1 MTERLQTL
9 LTRLGVKQRDELE
22 ALGFDTN
29 RSRKQLPPLQTLV
42 AFEAAARLQ
51 SFTLAGNELGLTQPA
66 VSQQVRLLEDRLGMA
81 LFTRSNNRVILTRQ
95 GEQLAGSVTVL
106 LDHLTDS
113 IDGLRADAGRALVS
127 LSLLPSFASTWFA
140 ARAGGFETAHPD
152 IDLVVFSTVACTEFG
167 QEDVDAAIRWGKGGW
182 SAYYEEK
189 LLSERFILAAAP
201 SLVERIGPIGS
212 LQDLKGVPFVHDAAF
227 TEWRALIERNGGDPA
242 DFAGGL
248 HFGDTS
254 ATVAAIVSGHGI
266 GAVRDVLVDHLI
278 ADGRLTVLP
287 FEAVDGPLSYHF
299 LCPFD
304 TVERPEIQAL
314 LAWLRREA
322 GVALAS

>member
-1 MTERLQTL
+1 MTERLHNL
-9 LTRLGVKQRDELE
+9 LTRLGTKQRNELE

-42 AFEAAARLQ
+42 AFEAAARLK

-66 VSQQVRLLEDRLGMA
+66 VSQQVRLLEDRLGIA
-81 LFTRSNNRVILTRQ
+81 LFSRSNNRVTLTRQ
-95 GEQLAGSVTVL
+95 GEQLAGSVTAL

-113 IDGLRADAGRALVS
+113 IDALRADAGRALVS

-140 ARAGGFETAHPD
+140 ARAGNFETANPD
-152 IDLVVFSTVACTEFG
+152 IDLVVFSTAACTEFG

-189 LLSERFILAAAP
+189 LLSERFLLAAAP
-201 SLVERIGPIGS
+201 SLIERIGPVAT
-212 LQDLKGVPFVHDAAF
+212 LADLKGVPFVHDAAF
-227 TEWRALIERNGGDPA
+227 TEWRALIERNGGDP
-242 DFAGGL
+242 DEFAGGL

-266 GAVRDVLVDHLI
+266 GAVRDVLVDHLVRE
-278 ADGRLTVLP
+278 GRLTALP
-287 FEAVDGPLSYHF
+287 FEAVDGPLSYYF

-304 TVERPEIQAL
+304 AVERREIQAL
-314 LAWLRREA
+314 LGWLRREA
-322 GVALAS
+322 EAPLAA